1 MSSIKASTI
10 GQEDMTCIVSLMMM
24 MKIMDSHLKYNCYF
38 TYLCSVHFIQ
48 VVPCADSSHI
58 APEVAMFTPGSGS
71 FFLSIFTI
79 WFAQICLLW
88 LVFTLYSGLVLFAM
102 FRVHTLLWFSFLCYV
117 LLAITLLC
125 SL

>member
-1 MSSIKASTI
+1 
-10 GQEDMTCIVSLMMM
+10 MTCIVSLMMM
-24 MKIMDSHLKYNCYF
+24 MKMMDSHLKYNCYL

-71 FFLSIFTI
+71 FFLAIFTI
-79 WFAQICLLW
+79 WYAQICLLW
-88 LVFTLYSGLVLFAM
+88 SVFTLCSGLVLFAM
-102 FRVHTLLWFSFLCYV
+102 FCVHTLLWFSFLCYV

-125 SL
+125 SIVHSSLTG